1 MGIITRDVDFLF
13 IYESRNREIDSI
25 CLLGAYL
32 ENKGYRVGYINSWDS
47 MFHWRPEYRTKVL
60 LLSACYSDNG
70 YAWFTG
76 EALEFEKVINLQW
89 EQVIMN
95 GVAESKGINDW
106 YFRGEALKNRYV
118 CWGENNQEYLHKR
131 FGIGTGQTR
140 VCGYLPLDFYR
151 DNLRDAT
158 MKREELFSRYGLDP
172 ARKTLLFISSFA
184 EAGKPMS
191 DAAILDEDED
201 EQESRDNVA
210 LQETSQRMIL
220 EWFRQ
225 LAADEEGIQIVY
237 RPHPAEA
244 NNPKV
249 LRYAREVPNI
259 RVIPQESIRNWIMNC
274 DILCNWQSTSMIELY
289 TTGKRTLILRPQ
301 EIPHKRAMPIFE
313 DGHFTAVTTYE
324 ELLAGIREEHPDFP
338 VEKEKLLRFY
348 SITDQPAYERVGQ
361 YLIDTLEDPDFHS
374 RDIGSHSTPKGRI
387 LHRAQQRVNTVKAKA
402 VHGLYSFFRGD
413 PDSEKGK
420 KIEEDYVQCTY
431 YEKQMRQNRIS
442 QKELREKIDSYKRM
456 ICGPGTGDEKCR

>member
-1 MGIITRDVDFLF
+1 
-13 IYESRNREIDSI
+13 
-25 CLLGAYL
+25 
-32 ENKGYRVGYINSWDS
+32 

-210 LQETSQRMIL
+210 LQESSQRMIL

-289 TTGKRTLILRPQ
+289 AAGKKSLILRPK
-301 EIPHKRAMPIFE
+301 EIPFQRAMPIFE
-313 DGHFTAVTTYE
+313 EGHFTAVKTYE
-324 ELLAGIREEHPDFP
+324 DLLAGVRAEHPAFP
-338 VEKEKLLRFY
+338 VEEDRLLRFY
-348 SITDQPAYERVGQ
+348 SITDRAAYERVGQ
-361 YLIDTLEDPDFHS
+361 YLIDTLEDPDYRS
-374 RDIGSHSTPKGRI
+374 RDIGGHATAKGRI
-387 LHRAQQRVNTVKAKA
+387 LHRVLRKANTAKA
-402 VHGLYSFFRGD
+402 TAARGIYRLLRGN
-413 PDSEKGK
+413 PDTPRGQ
-420 KIEEDYVQCTY
+420 KIEENYVHYRYFVQM
-431 YEKQMRQNRIS
+431 MRQNRTS
-442 QKELREKIDSYKRM
+442 RRELREKIDAYKGM
-456 ICGPGTGDEKCR
+456 IQKNTKRNTED